1 MTELICVE
9 LNKTNKTTNMKR
21 NTFAISLLIIMVIIF
36 QSCDT
41 RKNMLST
48 KEILVTSESGDKI
61 AVKENVRFVRGNPEG
76 TVIRIEPGVLKQTM
90 DGIGSSFTESSAFVL
105 AHLAPADRKEVMNKL
120 FSEEGANFSLT
131 RTHIGACDFSVK
143 GKYSYLDKVGD
154 TGLETFSIAPDKEG
168 FSISEYPGI
177 RDENFDLLPMIKEA
191 IEIKNQQKDN
201 ELRIVASAWTAP
213 SWMKDIEAW
222 YIPGSV
228 ENNYQG
234 TGGTLKEEYE
244 ETYADYLIKYL
255 DSYRSEGVDIWGITP
270 VNEPHGV
277 NGQWESMKFTP
288 QTQNEFIKKFL
299 GPKLKSGDNS
309 KVNLL
314 IYDQNRDGLQQWTDV
329 ILSDSLTSGYVYGT
343 AVHWYESTYK
353 VYEDVFEAVNAKFPD
368 HKIIHTEGCIDDLG
382 KPAPQGI
389 TDPERFTEKDWFGN
403 DSFWWNENATD
414 WAYTATWAGEGAKDH
429 PIYTPV
435 HRYARNIIV
444 SIDHWLAGWIDWNA
458 VLDHKGGPNH
468 VGNNCGA
475 PVMINTETGQV
486 YYTPVYYVLAQFS
499 RTIRP
504 GDRAVQTHMA
514 SEGLGDDDLHACAT
528 VNSENVLSVQLLN
541 TTKNDISCKL
551 QIADQYA
558 DITIVANSVQTV
570 RVQL

>member
-1 MTELICVE
+1 
-9 LNKTNKTTNMKR
+9 MKR
-21 NTFAISLLIIMVIIF
+21 KTFAISLLLIMAVIF

-48 KEILVTSESGDKI
+48 REVIVTSESGDKM
-61 AVKENVRFVRGNPEG
+61 AVKENVRFVRGTPEG
-76 TVIRIEPGVLKQTM
+76 TVIRLEPEVLKQTM
-90 DGIGSSFTESSAFVL
+90 DGIGSSFTEASAFVL
-105 AHLAPADRKEVMNKL
+105 AHLDPAARKEVMNKL
-120 FSEEGANFSLT
+120 FSEGGANFSLA
-131 RTHIGACDFSVK
+131 RTHIGACDFTVK
-143 GKYSYLDKVGD
+143 GRYSYLDKVGD
-154 TGLETFSIAPDKEG
+154 TGLESFTVAPDKEG
-168 FSISEYPGI
+168 FSSSEYPGI
-177 RDENFDLLPMIKEA
+177 KDEGYDLLPMIKEA
-191 IEIKNQQKDN
+191 LEIKNLQADKD
-201 ELRIVASAWTAP
+201 LRIVASAWTAP
-213 SWMKDIEAW
+213 SWMKDIEDW
-222 YIPGSV
+222 YIRGSA

-234 TGGTLKEEYE
+234 TGGTLKEKYE
-244 ETYADYLIKYL
+244 ETYADYLIRYL
-255 DSYRSEGVDIWGITP
+255 DVYRSEGVDIWAITP

-277 NGQWESMKFTP
+277 NGQWESMIFTP

-314 IYDQNRDGLQQWTDV
+314 IYDQNRDGMQQWTDV
-329 ILSDSLTSGYVYGT
+329 ILADSLTSGYVYGT

-353 VYEDVFEAVNAKFPD
+353 VYEDVFDAVNARFPD
-368 HKIIHTEGCIDDLG
+368 HKILHTEGCIDDLG

-389 TDPERFTEKDWFGN
+389 ADPERFTEKDWFDN

-414 WAYTATWAGEGAKDH
+414 WAYTAEWAGEGVKDH
-429 PIYTPV
+429 PAYTPV

-444 SIDHWLAGWIDWNA
+444 SIDHWLAGWIDWNV

-475 PVMINTETGQV
+475 PVMINTETGHI

-499 RTIRP
+499 KTIRP
-504 GDRAVQTHMA
+504 GDRAIQTYLS
-514 SEGLGDDDLHACAT
+514 SEMLGDDDLHACAT

-541 TTKNDISCKL
+541 TTKKDISCKL
-551 QIADQYA
+551 QIGDQYA
-558 DITIVANSVQTV
+558 DVTIVANSVQTV